1 MENNNTLSQPKSLR
15 ILFLT
20 EMWERFS
27 YYGMRALLVL
37 YLVQSQ
43 GYSAFEAMHIYAI
56 YTGLVYLTPV
66 IGGYLADHYLGQQKS
81 ILIGG
86 ITMMFGH
93 LFMANPS
100 TLNLALGL
108 LIIGN
113 GFFKPNISSLLGGFY
128 LTNDAR
134 RDGGYSFF
142 YVGINMGAFIA
153 PLLIGYVGEVI
164 DWHYGFVLAAV
175 GMFMGLLH
183 FSLNQKQIASDDLTQ
198 RSRVLSY
205 KEWCQV
211 MALALLNIPIVLL
224 VLTLHPLLTIY
235 QNLIWL
241 SIFLIVTY
249 VVLKKRSLFQAVPS
263 HDLKRIMY
271 IAILSLFVIFFWVGF
286 EQAGGSLTLFAHEK
300 IDRQIMSFVI
310 PASFFQ
316 SVNPLIIIFL
326 GPLMANIW
334 LRIDRGKLRMSTPQK
349 MGSGI
354 MLLGLGFLLL
364 SVVSQNQDSKIS
376 LWWLVMVYFC
386 HTLGE
391 LCLSPIGLSMVSKV
405 SPKKLVSIMMGFWFL
420 SSAIA
425 NYMAGRLPELLIYF
439 HINLFSFLTAT
450 SLLAGLLLYF
460 MAPFLENLIRNK

>member
-142 YVGINMGAFIA
+142 YVGINIGAFIA

-198 RSRVLSY
+198 RSRVLRY
-205 KEWCQV
+205 KEWWQV

-326 GPLMANIW
+326 GPLIANIW
-334 LRIDRGKLRMSTPQK
+334 LRLDRSKLRMSTPQK

-425 NYMAGRLPELLIYF
+425 NYMAGRLPELLVYF
-439 HINLFSFLTAT
+439 NINLFSFLTAT

-460 MAPFLENLIRNK
+460 MAPFLENLIRK

>member
-205 KEWCQV
+205 KEWWQV

-334 LRIDRGKLRMSTPQK
+334 LRLDRSKLRMSTPQK

-425 NYMAGRLPELLIYF
+425 NYMAGRLPELLVYF
-439 HINLFSFLTAT
+439 NINLFSFLTAT

-460 MAPFLENLIRNK
+460 MAPFLENLIRK

>member
-198 RSRVLSY
+198 RSRVLRY
-205 KEWCQV
+205 KEWWQV

-334 LRIDRGKLRMSTPQK
+334 LRLDRSKLRMSTPQK

-364 SVVSQNQDSKIS
+364 SLVSQNQDSKIS

-425 NYMAGRLPELLIYF
+425 NYMAGRLPELLVYF
-439 HINLFSFLTAT
+439 NINLFSFLTAT

-460 MAPFLENLIRNK
+460 MAPFLENLIRK

>member
-142 YVGINMGAFIA
+142 YVGINMGAFLA

-198 RSRVLSY
+198 RSRVLRY
-205 KEWCQV
+205 KEWWQV

-334 LRIDRGKLRMSTPQK
+334 LRLDRSKLRMSTPQK

-425 NYMAGRLPELLIYF
+425 NYMAGRLPELLVYF
-439 HINLFSFLTAT
+439 NINLFSFLTAT

-460 MAPFLENLIRNK
+460 MAPFLENLIRK

>member
-198 RSRVLSY
+198 RSRVLRY
-205 KEWCQV
+205 KEWWQV

-300 IDRQIMSFVI
+300 IDRQIMSFII

-334 LRIDRGKLRMSTPQK
+334 LRIDRSKLRMSTPQK

-425 NYMAGRLPELLIYF
+425 NYMAGRLPELLVYF
-439 HINLFSFLTAT
+439 KINLFSFLTAT

-460 MAPFLENLIRNK
+460 MAPFLENLIRK

>member
-1 MENNNTLSQPKSLR
+1 MQNNNTLSQPKSLR

-142 YVGINMGAFIA
+142 YVGINIGAFIA

-198 RSRVLSY
+198 RSRVLRY
-205 KEWCQV
+205 KEWWQV

-334 LRIDRGKLRMSTPQK
+334 LRLDRSKLRMSTPQK

-425 NYMAGRLPELLIYF
+425 NYMAGRLPELLVYF
-439 HINLFSFLTAT
+439 NINLFSFLTAT

-460 MAPFLENLIRNK
+460 MAPFLENLIRK

>member
-198 RSRVLSY
+198 RSRVLRY
-205 KEWCQV
+205 KEWWQV

-425 NYMAGRLPELLIYF
+425 NYMAGRLPELLVYF
-439 HINLFSFLTAT
+439 NINLFSFLTAT

-460 MAPFLENLIRNK
+460 MAPFLENLIRK

>member
-263 HDLKRIMY
+263 DDLKRIMY

-286 EQAGGSLTLFAHEK
+286 EQAGGSLTLFADEK
-300 IDRQIMSFVI
+300 IDRQIMSFII

-334 LRIDRGKLRMSTPQK
+334 LWIDRGKLRMSTPQK

-425 NYMAGRLPELLIYF
+425 NYMAGRLPELLVYF
-439 HINLFSFLTAT
+439 NINLFSFLTAT

-460 MAPFLENLIRNK
+460 MAPFLENLIRK

>member
-1 MENNNTLSQPKSLR
+1 
-15 ILFLT
+15 
-20 EMWERFS
+20 
-27 YYGMRALLVL
+27 MRALLVL

-300 IDRQIMSFVI
+300 IDRQIMSFII

-425 NYMAGRLPELLIYF
+425 NYMAGRLPELLVYF
-439 HINLFSFLTAT
+439 NINLFSFLTAT

-460 MAPFLENLIRNK
+460 MAPFLENLIRK

>member
-205 KEWCQV
+205 KEWWQV

-300 IDRQIMSFVI
+300 IDRQIMSFII

-334 LRIDRGKLRMSTPQK
+334 LWIDRGKLRMSTPQK

-425 NYMAGRLPELLIYF
+425 NYMAGRLPELLVYF
-439 HINLFSFLTAT
+439 NINLFSFLTAT

-460 MAPFLENLIRNK
+460 MAPFLENLIRK

>member
-334 LRIDRGKLRMSTPQK
+334 LRLDRSKLRMSTPQK

-364 SVVSQNQDSKIS
+364 SLVSQNQDSKIS

-425 NYMAGRLPELLIYF
+425 NYMAGRLPELLVYF
-439 HINLFSFLTAT
+439 NINLFSFLTAT

-460 MAPFLENLIRNK
+460 MAPFLENLIRK

>member
-198 RSRVLSY
+198 RSRVLRY
-205 KEWCQV
+205 KEWWQV

-300 IDRQIMSFVI
+300 IDRQIMSFII

-334 LRIDRGKLRMSTPQK
+334 LWIDRGKLRMSTPQK

-425 NYMAGRLPELLIYF
+425 NYMAGRLPELLVYF
-439 HINLFSFLTAT
+439 NINLFSFLTAT

-460 MAPFLENLIRNK
+460 MAPFLENLIRK

>member
-198 RSRVLSY
+198 RSRVLRY
-205 KEWCQV
+205 KEWWQV

-334 LRIDRGKLRMSTPQK
+334 LRLDRSKMRMSTPQK

-425 NYMAGRLPELLIYF
+425 NYMAGRLPELLVYF
-439 HINLFSFLTAT
+439 NINLFSFLTAT

-460 MAPFLENLIRNK
+460 MAPFLENLIRK

>member
-198 RSRVLSY
+198 RSRVLRY
-205 KEWCQV
+205 KEWWQV

-334 LRIDRGKLRMSTPQK
+334 LRLDRSKLRMSTPQK

-354 MLLGLGFLLL
+354 MLLGLGFFILL

-425 NYMAGRLPELLIYF
+425 NYMAGRLPELLVYF
-439 HINLFSFLTAT
+439 NINLFSFLTAT

-460 MAPFLENLIRNK
+460 MAPFLENLIRK

>member
-93 LFMANPS
+93 LFMANQS

-142 YVGINMGAFIA
+142 YVGINIGAFIA

-198 RSRVLSY
+198 RSRVLRY
-205 KEWCQV
+205 KEWWQV

-334 LRIDRGKLRMSTPQK
+334 LRLDRSKLRMSTPQK

-425 NYMAGRLPELLIYF
+425 NYMAGRLPELLVYF
-439 HINLFSFLTAT
+439 NINLFSFLTAT

-460 MAPFLENLIRNK
+460 MAPFLENLIRK

>member
-175 GMFMGLLH
+175 GMFMGLLY

-198 RSRVLSY
+198 RSRVLRY
-205 KEWCQV
+205 KEWWQV

-334 LRIDRGKLRMSTPQK
+334 LRLDRSKLRMSTPQK

-425 NYMAGRLPELLIYF
+425 NYMAGRLPELLVYF
-439 HINLFSFLTAT
+439 NINLFSFLTAT

-460 MAPFLENLIRNK
+460 MAPFLENLIRK

>member
-198 RSRVLSY
+198 RSRVLRY
-205 KEWCQV
+205 KEWWQV

-334 LRIDRGKLRMSTPQK
+334 LRLDRSKMRMSTPQK

-439 HINLFSFLTAT
+439 NINLFSFLTAT

-460 MAPFLENLIRNK
+460 MAPFLENLIRK

>member
-43 GYSAFEAMHIYAI
+43 GYSAFDAMHIYAI

-205 KEWCQV
+205 KEWWQV

-263 HDLKRIMY
+263 HDLKRIIY

-300 IDRQIMSFVI
+300 IDRQIMSFII

-425 NYMAGRLPELLIYF
+425 NYMAGRLPELLVYF
-439 HINLFSFLTAT
+439 NINLFSFLTAT

-460 MAPFLENLIRNK
+460 MAPFLENLIRK

>member
-153 PLLIGYVGEVI
+153 PLLIGYVGEVV

-175 GMFMGLLH
+175 GMFMGLLN

-198 RSRVLSY
+198 RSRVLRY
-205 KEWCQV
+205 KEWWQV

-425 NYMAGRLPELLIYF
+425 NYMAGRLPELLVYF
-439 HINLFSFLTAT
+439 NINLFSFLTAT

-460 MAPFLENLIRNK
+460 MAPFLENLIRK

>member
-198 RSRVLSY
+198 RSRVLRY
-205 KEWCQV
+205 KEWWQV

-334 LRIDRGKLRMSTPQK
+334 LRIDRSKLRMSTPQK

-439 HINLFSFLTAT
+439 NINLFSFLTAT

-460 MAPFLENLIRNK
+460 MAPFLENLIRK

>member
-249 VVLKKRSLFQAVPS
+249 VVLKKRSIFQAVPS

-300 IDRQIMSFVI
+300 IDRQIMSFII

-425 NYMAGRLPELLIYF
+425 NYMAGRLPELLVYF
-439 HINLFSFLTAT
+439 NINLFSFLTAT

-460 MAPFLENLIRNK
+460 MAPFLENLIRK

>member
-153 PLLIGYVGEVI
+153 PLLIGYVGEVV

-300 IDRQIMSFVI
+300 IDRQIMSFII

-425 NYMAGRLPELLIYF
+425 NYMAGRLPELLVYF
-439 HINLFSFLTAT
+439 NINLFSFLTAT

-460 MAPFLENLIRNK
+460 MAPFLENLIRKK

>member
-153 PLLIGYVGEVI
+153 PLLIGYVGEVV

-205 KEWCQV
+205 KEWWQI

-300 IDRQIMSFVI
+300 IDRQIMSFII

-425 NYMAGRLPELLIYF
+425 NYMAGRLPELLVYF
-439 HINLFSFLTAT
+439 NINLFSFLTAT

-460 MAPFLENLIRNK
+460 MAPFLENLIRK

>member
-198 RSRVLSY
+198 RSRVLRY
-205 KEWCQV
+205 KEWWQV

-334 LRIDRGKLRMSTPQK
+334 LRLDRSKLRMSTPQK

-425 NYMAGRLPELLIYF
+425 NYMAGRLPELLVYF
-439 HINLFSFLTAT
+439 NINLFSFLTAT

-460 MAPFLENLIRNK
+460 MAPFLENLISK

>member
-198 RSRVLSY
+198 RSRVIGY
-205 KEWCQV
+205 KEWWQV

-334 LRIDRGKLRMSTPQK
+334 LRLDSSKMRMSTPQK

-460 MAPFLENLIRNK
+460 MAPFLENLIRK

>member
-1 MENNNTLSQPKSLR
+1 
-15 ILFLT
+15 
-20 EMWERFS
+20 MWERFS

-198 RSRVLSY
+198 RSRVLRY
-205 KEWCQV
+205 KEWWQV

-334 LRIDRGKLRMSTPQK
+334 LRLDRSKLRMSTPQK

-425 NYMAGRLPELLIYF
+425 NYMAGRLPELLVYF
-439 HINLFSFLTAT
+439 NINLFSFLTAT

-460 MAPFLENLIRNK
+460 MAPFLENLIRK

>member
-198 RSRVLSY
+198 RSRVLRY
-205 KEWCQV
+205 KEWWQV

-326 GPLMANIW
+326 GPLIANIW
-334 LRIDRGKLRMSTPQK
+334 LRLDRSKLRMSTPQK

-425 NYMAGRLPELLIYF
+425 NYMAGRLPELLVYF
-439 HINLFSFLTAT
+439 NINLFSFLTAT

-460 MAPFLENLIRNK
+460 MAPFLENLIRK

>member
-198 RSRVLSY
+198 RSRVLRY
-205 KEWCQV
+205 KEWWQV

-263 HDLKRIMY
+263 HDLKRIIY

-334 LRIDRGKLRMSTPQK
+334 LRLDRSKLRMSTPQK

-425 NYMAGRLPELLIYF
+425 NYMAGRLPELLVYF
-439 HINLFSFLTAT
+439 NINLFSFLTAT

-460 MAPFLENLIRNK
+460 MAPFLENLIRK

>member
-211 MALALLNIPIVLL
+211 MAIALLNIPIVLL

-460 MAPFLENLIRNK
+460 MAPFLENLIRK

>member
-205 KEWCQV
+205 KEWWQV

-300 IDRQIMSFVI
+300 IDRQIMSFII

-425 NYMAGRLPELLIYF
+425 NYMAGRLPELLVYF
-439 HINLFSFLTAT
+439 NINLFSFLTAT

-460 MAPFLENLIRNK
+460 MAPFLENLIRK

>member
-142 YVGINMGAFIA
+142 YVGINIGAFIA

-198 RSRVLSY
+198 RSRILRY
-205 KEWCQV
+205 KEWWQV

-334 LRIDRGKLRMSTPQK
+334 LRLDRSKLRMSTPQK

-425 NYMAGRLPELLIYF
+425 NYMAGRLPELLVYF
-439 HINLFSFLTAT
+439 NINLFSFLTAT

-460 MAPFLENLIRNK
+460 MAPFLENLIRK

>member
-205 KEWCQV
+205 KEWWQV

-249 VVLKKRSLFQAVPS
+249 VVLKKRSIFQAVPS

-300 IDRQIMSFVI
+300 IDRQIMSFII

-334 LRIDRGKLRMSTPQK
+334 LRLDRSKLRMSTPQK

-425 NYMAGRLPELLIYF
+425 NYMAGRLPELLVYF
-439 HINLFSFLTAT
+439 NINLFSFLTAT

-460 MAPFLENLIRNK
+460 MAPFLENLIRK

>member
-198 RSRVLSY
+198 RSRVLRY
-205 KEWCQV
+205 KEWWQV

-300 IDRQIMSFVI
+300 IDRQIMSFII

-334 LRIDRGKLRMSTPQK
+334 LRLDRSKMRMSTPQK

-460 MAPFLENLIRNK
+460 MAPFLENLIRK

>member
-198 RSRVLSY
+198 RSRVLRY
-205 KEWCQV
+205 KEWWQV

-300 IDRQIMSFVI
+300 IDRQIMSFII

-425 NYMAGRLPELLIYF
+425 NYMAGRLPELLVYF
-439 HINLFSFLTAT
+439 NINLFSFLTAT

-460 MAPFLENLIRNK
+460 MAPFLENLIRK

>member
-1 MENNNTLSQPKSLR
+1 
-15 ILFLT
+15 
-20 EMWERFS
+20 MWERFS

-300 IDRQIMSFVI
+300 IDRQIMSFII

-334 LRIDRGKLRMSTPQK
+334 LKLDRSKLRMSTPQK

-364 SVVSQNQDSKIS
+364 SLVSQNQDSKIS

-425 NYMAGRLPELLIYF
+425 NYMAGRLPELLVYF
-439 HINLFSFLTAT
+439 NINLFSFLTAT

-460 MAPFLENLIRNK
+460 MAPFLENLIRK

>member
-1 MENNNTLSQPKSLR
+1 MENNNTLSQPKSLC

-198 RSRVLSY
+198 RSRVLRY
-205 KEWCQV
+205 KEWWQV

-334 LRIDRGKLRMSTPQK
+334 LRLDRSKLRMSTPQK

-425 NYMAGRLPELLIYF
+425 NYMAGRLPELLVYF
-439 HINLFSFLTAT
+439 NINLFSFLTAT

-460 MAPFLENLIRNK
+460 MAPFLENLIRK

>member
-198 RSRVLSY
+198 RSRVLRY
-205 KEWCQV
+205 KEWWQV

-334 LRIDRGKLRMSTPQK
+334 LRLDRSKMRMSTPQK

-391 LCLSPIGLSMVSKV
+391 LCLSPIGLSMVSKI

-425 NYMAGRLPELLIYF
+425 NYMAGRLPELLVYF
-439 HINLFSFLTAT
+439 NINLFSFLTAT

-460 MAPFLENLIRNK
+460 MAPFLENLIRK